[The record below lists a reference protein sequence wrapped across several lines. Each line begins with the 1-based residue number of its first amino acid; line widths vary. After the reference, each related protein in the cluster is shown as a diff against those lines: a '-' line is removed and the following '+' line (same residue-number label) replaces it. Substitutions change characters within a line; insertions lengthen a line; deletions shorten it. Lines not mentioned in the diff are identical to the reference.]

1 MIDFHTHILPGMDD
15 GSRDVRESL
24 QMLTL
29 ESEQGGQEILLTP
42 HFYAHFDKIS
52 PFLERREHSFQ
63 KLTKALNEHD
73 MGIPLS
79 LRKGAEVYYFP
90 GIGDAKQIRE
100 LTFEGTDILLL
111 EMPFAQWTD
120 EIYVDVKKLIEKQKL
135 TILLAHVERYDAF
148 QKSRKI
154 WNQIF
159 KLPLYAQINT
169 GGIDKHKKK
178 RFVKKFLKLQVPLVL
193 GSDCHNM
200 KTRLPN
206 LKQGRDSLRDI
217 FGETLLA
224 AIDKTEERLLK

>member
-1 MIDFHTHILPGMDD
+1 
-15 GSRDVRESL
+15 
-24 QMLTL
+24 
-29 ESEQGGQEILLTP
+29 
-42 HFYAHFDKIS
+42 
-52 PFLERREHSFQ
+52 
-63 KLTKALNEHD
+63 
-73 MGIPLS
+73 
-79 LRKGAEVYYFP
+79 
-90 GIGDAKQIRE
+90 
-100 LTFEGTDILLL
+100 
-111 EMPFAQWTD
+111 MPFAQWTD

-135 TILLAHVERYDAF
+135 TILLAHVERYDSF

-169 GGIDKHKKK
+169 GGIDRHKKK
-178 RFVKKFLKLQVPLVL
+178 RFIKKFLKLQVPLVL

>member
-1 MIDFHTHILPGMDD
+1 M
-15 GSRDVRESL
+15 
-24 QMLTL
+24 
-29 ESEQGGQEILLTP
+29 LTP

-52 PFLERREHSFQ
+52 SFLERREHSFR

-90 GIGDAKQIRE
+90 GIGDAKQIRK
-100 LTFEGTDILLL
+100 LTIEGTDILLL

-135 TILLAHVERYDAF
+135 TILLAHVERYDSF

-169 GGIDKHKKK
+169 GGIDKHKKS
-178 RFVKKFLKLQVPLVL
+178 VL
-193 GSDCHNM
+193 SKN
-200 KTRLPN
+200 
-206 LKQGRDSLRDI
+206 S
-217 FGETLLA
+217 
-224 AIDKTEERLLK
+224 

>member
-15 GSRDVRESL
+15 GSQATHESL

-29 ESEQGGQEILLTP
+29 ESEQGAQEILLTP

-52 PFLERREHSFQ
+52 SFLERREYSFR

-73 MGIPLS
+73 MGTPLS

-100 LTFEGTDILLL
+100 LTIEGTDILLL

-135 TILLAHVERYDAF
+135 TILLVCFFHTHKDMLF
-148 QKSRKI
+148 NPSSKSFFSAIEFVINLLNRI
-154 WNQIF
+154 IS
-159 KLPLYAQINT
+159 LYTTANDICRSQNINY
-169 GGIDKHKKK
+169 
-178 RFVKKFLKLQVPLVL
+178 
-193 GSDCHNM
+193 
-200 KTRLPN
+200 
-206 LKQGRDSLRDI
+206 
-217 FGETLLA
+217 
-224 AIDKTEERLLK
+224 

>member
-15 GSRDVRESL
+15 GSQATHESL

-29 ESEQGGQEILLTP
+29 ESEQGAQEILLTP

-52 PFLERREHSFQ
+52 SFLERREHSFR

-73 MGIPLS
+73 MGTPLS

-100 LTFEGTDILLL
+100 LTIEGTDILLL

-120 EIYVDVKKLIEKQKL
+120 EIYVD
-135 TILLAHVERYDAF
+135 
-148 QKSRKI
+148 
-154 WNQIF
+154 
-159 KLPLYAQINT
+159 
-169 GGIDKHKKK
+169 
-178 RFVKKFLKLQVPLVL
+178 VKKFLKLQVPLVL

>member
-1 MIDFHTHILPGMDD
+1 MIDFRTHILPGMDD
-15 GSRDVRESL
+15 GSQATHESL

-29 ESEQGGQEILLTP
+29 ESEQGAQEILLTP

-52 PFLERREHSFQ
+52 SFLERREYSFR

-73 MGIPLS
+73 MGTPLS

-100 LTFEGTDILLL
+100 LTIEGTDILLL

-135 TILLAHVERYDAF
+135 TILLAHVERYDSF

-169 GGIDKHKKK
+169 GGIDRHKKK
-178 RFVKKFLKLQVPLVL
+178 RFIKKFLKLQVPLVR

>member
-1 MIDFHTHILPGMDD
+1 MIDLHTHILPGMDD
-15 GSRDVRESL
+15 GRRDVHESL
-24 QMLTL
+24 QVLTL
-29 ESEQGGQEILLTP
+29 EDEQGVQEILLTP
-42 HFYAHFDKIS
+42 HFYAHIDKVS
-52 PFLERREHSFQ
+52 SFLERREHSFR

-73 MGIPLS
+73 MGTTFS

-100 LTFEGTDILLL
+100 LTIEGTDILLL

-135 TILLAHVERYDAF
+135 TILLAHVERYDSF

-178 RFVKKFLKLQVPLVL
+178 RFIKKFLKLQVPLVL

-224 AIDKTEERLLK
+224 TIDKTEERLLK